1 MHVEV
6 VRYRDRLDYLFKQ
19 ISAFSGDIELQAHWA
34 KYLCILVSGFLESSV
49 QSIFSEYAKSKAAP
63 SVANYVE
70 NRLRGL
76 QNTNM
81 QRILD
86 VTRSFNPDW
95 ADQLETATEGELRDA
110 VNSIVANRN
119 QIAHGVSIGLSYV
132 RMKDYYDQAVKLV
145 NLLDEVCD
153 S

>member
-1 MHVEV
+1 MHIEV
-6 VRYRDRLDYLFKQ
+6 VRYQDRLDYLFKQ
-19 ISAFSGDIELQAHWA
+19 IPVFSGDIELQAHWA
-34 KYLCILVSGFLESSV
+34 KYLCILVSGFLETSV
-49 QSIFSEYAKSKAAP
+49 QSIFSEYAKSKADP

-86 VTRSFNPDW
+86 VTRSFSPDW

-119 QIAHGVSIGLSYV
+119 QITHGVSIGLSYV